1 MRRLGHWAGALA
13 LVLVLTGCTPGLA
26 DSAGSVA
33 DPVAPSGTGL
43 PSPGADGAPSP
54 TAEATAAPDA
64 PPVSTAPPIVPE
76 QAPTKTFAVG
86 SRELSLSRGDRP
98 LRTVVWYP
106 AAGPAGGPLATPAA
120 GLFPL
125 VLFSHGLTAT
135 PEVYQRV
142 TTRIAAAGFIVAAP
156 AYPYTNGAATTY
168 NPADLI
174 NQPADASAVIT
185 GVLALN
191 DRAGDALA
199 GHIDGSRIGAA
210 GHSAGGY
217 TTVGMLS
224 GARDPRL
231 RAAIVIAG
239 GSLGGSFTGPA
250 LPVLFIHGQ
259 TDPIV
264 SYSVGVST
272 YNLVPWPKALLT
284 ITKGDHSSYLF
295 TTGPVGTAVSTS
307 MLDFLRWSLYGDS
320 GAQTRLPGEAA
331 VTGVTTFETSL

>member
-1 MRRLGHWAGALA
+1 MRRLGRWTGALA
-13 LVLVLTGCTPGLA
+13 LVLVLTGCTPGLVA
-26 DSAGSVA
+26 PVGSVA
-33 DPVAPSGTGL
+33 GPVAPSGTGL
-43 PSPGADGAPSP
+43 SSPGADGAPAP
-54 TAEATAAPDA
+54 TTEPATA
-64 PPVSTAPPIVPE
+64 PPVAEALPLVPE

-106 AAGPAGGPLATPAA
+106 AAGTAGGPLATAAA
-120 GLFPL
+120 GMFPL

-191 DRAGDALA
+191 EWAGDGLA
-199 GHIDGSRIGAA
+199 GHIDAGRIGAA

-217 TTVGMLS
+217 TTAGLLA
-224 GARDPRL
+224 GARDSRL

-239 GSLGGSFTGPA
+239 GSLGGSFSGPA
-250 LPVLFIHGQ
+250 VPVLFIHGEK
-259 TDPIV
+259 DPIV

-272 YNLVPWPKALLT
+272 YGMVPWPKALLT

-295 TTGPVGTAVSTS
+295 TTGPAGTAVSTA
-307 MLDFLRWSLYGDS
+307 MLDFLRWSLYGDA
-320 GAQTRLPGEAA
+320 GAGSRLPDEAA
-331 VTGVTTFETSL
+331 VAGVTTFETSR